1 MWHEIRDITQL
12 IYKNV
17 VVRETHCNILFAGKK
32 LQLCHFFPNFL
43 LKVIFLFEHENWF
56 YVALLVKAI

>member
-1 MWHEIRDITQL
+1 MLWLEKL
-12 IYKNV
+12 IVIYYLQEKN
-17 VVRETHCNILFAGKK
+17 